1 MKSITWLFSQ
11 ILITT
16 SLMAQAPVLQESSG
30 WLESAYA
37 EWKPVTG
44 AQSYNVYYTGG
55 GKTKQ
60 KIDDPLIRHYGDYL
74 RADIP
79 GLKAGSYTIQISPV
93 TNGVEGISVTTPSL
107 IVSAHDRSGFA
118 FSNSQVPGAYQMDGT
133 AKSGAVVLYITEQT
147 KNTVSLNV
155 TGASTN
161 PCVGLQA
168 ILDGYKKGS
177 ETRPLIIRI
186 IGNVTDPSYLLAG
199 DLVIENSNKTNVF
212 ITVEGIGEDAVV
224 NGWGIR
230 IKNANN
236 IEVRN
241 IAVMNVNSSEGDNIG
256 LQQNNQYIWVHNNDL
271 FYGDAGSDADQIKGD
286 GSLDCKKST
295 YVTFSYNHFWDN
307 GKSNLLG
314 LSENTTDGLYITYHH
329 NWYDHSDSRHPRV
342 RFYSAHVY
350 NNYYDGISK
359 YGAGS
364 TLGSSVFMEANY
376 FRNCK
381 YPMLTSMQGT
391 DVYNTSTGLNDY
403 VNIPTF
409 SNEDGGTIKAFNNYM
424 QGQKRFVPYGNASY
438 PNSTV
443 DFDAYVVASRNTTI
457 PATVKSAYGANTYNN
472 FDVNASIMYS
482 YTADSPAVAMEKVK
496 TYAGRISGGDFQ
508 WVFNNATDDTAS
520 GVINALKTALV
531 NYQDKIQSIQGE
543 ENPVNSSSSSVISS
557 SSSST
562 PISSSSSST
571 PISSSSSSTIS
582 SSSSSVVVAGD
593 KTHNFTISGTNSTFY
608 SITGNLSSAKG
619 TVIYSNLTLTQCLKM
634 ETATQIQFTLDSIST
649 LTLVLNE
656 TFAGS
661 ILIDGISYTASNGI
675 VTATLAEGLHLI
687 TKGDASNL
695 YWMNIVAING
705 SPVSNLK
712 SNFITSINDSKW
724 YQLNGRRIHSKP

>member
-1 MKSITWLFSQ
+1 MKTIPWLFSQ
-11 ILITT
+11 LLITT
-16 SLMAQAPVLQESSG
+16 SLFSQAPVLQESSG

-37 EWKPVTG
+37 EWKPVPG

-55 GKTKQ
+55 GYTNQ
-60 KIDDPLIRHYGDYL
+60 KIDEPLIRHYGDYI

-79 GLKAGSYTIQISPV
+79 GLKAGSYTLKIAPV
-93 TNGVEGISVTTPSL
+93 VNGLEGTSVSTPTL
-107 IVSAHDRSGFA
+107 NVSAQDRSGFA
-118 FSNSQVPGAYQMDGT
+118 FSNSQVPGAYQLDGT
-133 AKSGAVVLYITEQT
+133 PKSGAVILYVTENT
-147 KNTVSLNV
+147 KNTISMNV

-161 PCVGLQA
+161 PCVGIQT
-168 ILDGYKKGS
+168 ILDAYKKGS
-177 ETRPLIIRI
+177 ETRPLLIRL

-199 DLVIENSNKTNVF
+199 DLVIENSNKTNVY
-212 ITVEGIGEDAVV
+212 ITLEGIGEDAVV

-236 IEVRN
+236 IEIKN

-350 NNYYDGISK
+350 NNYYDGIAK

-391 DVYNTSTGLNDY
+391 DVFNATTGLNDY
-403 VNIPTF
+403 EEMPTF
-409 SNEDGGTIKAFNNYM
+409 SNEDGGTIKAYNNYM
-424 QGQKRFVPYGNASY
+424 QGQKRFVPYGNSSY

-443 DFDAYVVASRNTTI
+443 DFDAYVVTSRNTTV

-472 FDVNASIMYS
+472 FDVNPSIMYT
-482 YTADSPAVAMEKVK
+482 YTADSPSVAMEKVK
-496 TYAGRISGGDFQ
+496 TYAGRVSGGDFQ
-508 WVFNNATDDTAS
+508 WVFNNATDDTAYS
-520 GVINALKTALV
+520 VITALKTALV
-531 NYQDKIQSIQGE
+531 NYQGKIQSIQGE
-543 ENPVNSSSSSVISS
+543 SNPVISSSSSVISS

-562 PISSSSSST
+562 PISSSSSS
-571 PISSSSSSTIS
+571 SIS

-593 KTHNFTISGTNSTFY
+593 KTHNFTISGTTSSFY

-634 ETATQIQFTLDSIST
+634 ESATQIQFTLDSMST
-649 LTLVLNE
+649 LTLVFNE
-656 TFAGS
+656 IFTGS
-661 ILIDGISYTASNGI
+661 VLIDGIAYNAVNGI
-675 VTATLAEGLHLI
+675 VTATLAEGSHLI

-695 YWMNIVAING
+695 FWMNLVSVNG
-705 SPVSNLK
+705 NPVLIQQNK
-712 SNFITSINDSKW
+712 QIQSINDLKW
-724 YQLNGRRIHSKP
+724 FQLNGRRIHIKPMH